1 MDKNNDICKEFLEF
15 GRCEQLSGKVTANE
29 IIQVL
34 EKSNLNIKTCRGQG
48 YDGVSKMS
56 SEAVGIGLLILIGRV
71 LFLS

>member
-34 EKSNLNIKTCRGQG
+34 EKSNLNIKT
-48 YDGVSKMS
+48 
-56 SEAVGIGLLILIGRV
+56 AVDKDMMALVKCHLKQ
-71 LFLS
+71 